1 MPVHKHI
8 TSYNEA
14 IESGA
19 LAFFGDKYDHEVR
32 TVEISNGSKFS
43 YELCGGTHCNYTGDI
58 GSFYIIS
65 ESSIASGVRRIEA
78 VTGVNAEKLATNHLS
93 ILNSLS
99 SSLNVPISEIKNKIN
114 DITNEIEKLNK
125 NYNKLENKIHSE
137 NILDIEKTSI
147 KIGNSTLVSSVL
159 DVPNQELLRQTGDQ
173 IKNNIK
179 SGAICLGSN
188 IEGKATLI
196 IMVTKDLTNKIN
208 AKELIQSISP
218 IINGGGGGREELAQ
232 AGGKNPEKLTEAIK
246 TFEKIVKNILS
257 TN

>member
-1 MPVHKHI
+1 M
-8 TSYNEA
+8 
-14 IESGA
+14 
-19 LAFFGDKYDHEVR
+19 
-32 TVEISNGSKFS
+32 
-43 YELCGGTHCNYTGDI
+43 
-58 GSFYIIS
+58 
-65 ESSIASGVRRIEA
+65 
-78 VTGVNAEKLATNHLS
+78 
-93 ILNSLS
+93 
-99 SSLNVPISEIKNKIN
+99 
-114 DITNEIEKLNK
+114 
-125 NYNKLENKIHSE
+125 
-137 NILDIEKTSI
+137 
-147 KIGNSTLVSSVL
+147 L